1 MPERMQID
9 QNPGMSNS
17 KRRFL
22 ITGAKGFIGAWIV
35 KELVDRGDQAFIF
48 DIDAESARLAALLTA
63 EQMASLQFFPGDITR
78 YRDVERAIGERG
90 ITHVLHL
97 AGIQVPF
104 CAADP
109 LRGAMI
115 NVVGTLNV
123 FEVARHRRDLVKRIV
138 YASSAAVF
146 GPEEAYGNGTVPE
159 GAPLL
164 PGTHY
169 GVFKQCNEGNAR
181 VYFHCDGITSVGL
194 RPGSVYG
201 VGRDRGMTSGPTK
214 AIKAAI
220 VGRPYTIRFTGGLD
234 LQYVRDTAR
243 TFVRCAEAELAG
255 AKVYT
260 LRGDVLQI
268 QQFLTVLGK
277 ILPASATLIKADGN
291 ALPVAYD
298 FDDSAL
304 HHDLQGLQR
313 TPLTDGIR
321 ETAEIFER
329 LHTAGNLETG
339 DLET

>member
-1 MPERMQID
+1 MTQTD
-9 QNPGMSNS
+9 QGNPVPCSAH
-17 KRRFL
+17 RFL
-22 ITGAKGFIGAWIV
+22 ITGAKGFIGAWVV
-35 KELVDRGDQAFIF
+35 KELVDRGDQPFVF
-48 DIDAESARLAALLTA
+48 DIDTESARLCALLTTD
-63 EQMASLQFFPGDITR
+63 QMASVQFIRGDITQFK
-78 YRDVERAIGERG
+78 DVESAIADQG

-123 FEVARHRRDLVKRIV
+123 FEVARRRRDLVQSIV

-146 GPEEAYGNGTVPE
+146 GPEETYGGGTIQE

-181 VYFHCDGITSVGL
+181 VYFLNDGLSSVGI
-194 RPGSVYG
+194 RPGTVYG

-214 AIKAAI
+214 AIKAAV
-220 VGRPYTIRFTGGLD
+220 VGQPYTIRYTGGTD
-234 LQYVRDTAR
+234 LQYVRDAAR
-243 TFVRCAEAELAG
+243 IFIRCAEAGLTG

-260 LRGDVLQI
+260 PRGDVMQVHE
-268 QQFLTVLGK
+268 FLTVLEK
-277 ILPASATLIKADGN
+277 ILPDSRTLIKAEGKS
-291 ALPVAYD
+291 LPVSYD

-304 HHDLQGLQR
+304 HHDLPGIQR
-313 TPLTDGIR
+313 TPLADGIR
-321 ETAEIFER
+321 ETAAIFER
-329 LHTAGNLETG
+329 LKLAGTLDTK
-339 DLET
+339 DLDT

>member
-1 MPERMQID
+1 MTQID
-9 QNPGMSNS
+9 SSGAKLPSPQ
-17 KRRFL
+17 RFL
-22 ITGAKGFIGAWIV
+22 VTGAKGFIGAWIV
-35 KELVDRGDQAFIF
+35 KELVERGDQPWVF
-48 DIDAESARLAALLTA
+48 DIDTESSRLAALLTP
-63 EQMASLQFFPGDITR
+63 EQMVSVKFLRGDITQFK
-78 YRDVERAIGERG
+78 DVERAIVDQG

-123 FEVARHRRDLVKRIV
+123 FEVAKRHRDLVQAIV

-146 GPEEAYGNGTVPE
+146 GPEELYGAGTVPE

-181 VYFHCDGITSVGL
+181 IYFQNDGLSSVGL
-194 RPGSVYG
+194 RPGTVYG

-214 AIKAAI
+214 AIKATVI
-220 VGRPYTIRFTGGLD
+220 GQPYIIRFTGGID

-243 TFVRCAEAELAG
+243 IFIRCAEAGLAG
-255 AKVYT
+255 AKTYS
-260 LRGDVLQI
+260 LRGDVMRVNE
-268 QQFLTVLGK
+268 FLVTLGQVLPG
-277 ILPASATLIKADGN
+277 ARTLIKAEGN
-291 ALPVAYD
+291 SLPVSYD
-298 FDDSAL
+298 IDDSL
-304 HHDLQGLQR
+304 LRNDLVNIPH
-313 TPLTDGIR
+313 TPVEEGVR
-321 ETAEIFER
+321 ETAAIFTR
-329 LHTAGNLETG
+329 LEQQGTLDVK

>member
-1 MPERMQID
+1 MALGSSRNLWTAATKP
-9 QNPGMSNS
+9 
-17 KRRFL
+17 F
-22 ITGAKGFIGAWIV
+22 V
-35 KELVDRGDQAFIF
+35 F
-48 DIDAESARLAALLTA
+48 DIDTESARLAALLTP
-63 EQMASLQFFPGDITR
+63 EQMASVQLLQGDITQFK
-78 YRDVERAIGERG
+78 DVESAIADHG

-123 FEVARHRRDLVKRIV
+123 FEVARRRRDLVQSIV

-146 GPEEAYGNGTVPE
+146 GPEEAYGGGTIQE

-181 VYFHCDGITSVGL
+181 VYFLSDGLSSVGL

-214 AIKAAI
+214 AIKAAVI
-220 VGRPYTIRFTGGLD
+220 GRPYTIRFTGGMD

-243 TFVRCAEAELAG
+243 IFIRCAEAGLTG

-260 LRGDVLQI
+260 PRGDVMRVQD
-268 QQFLTVLGK
+268 FLTILEQ
-277 ILPASATLIKADGN
+277 ILPVSRTLIKAEGN
-291 ALPVAYD
+291 SLPVSYD

-304 HHDLQGLQR
+304 HKDLGDVHC
-313 TPLTDGIR
+313 TPLEDGIR
-321 ETAEIFER
+321 ETAAIFQR
-329 LHTAGNLETG
+329 LKQAGTLDTK

>member
-1 MPERMQID
+1 MTQT
-9 QNPGMSNS
+9 NS
-17 KRRFL
+17 SSPVSHSARRFL

-35 KELVDRGDQAFIF
+35 KELVDRGDRPFVF
-48 DIDAESARLAALLTA
+48 DIDTESARLAALLTP
-63 EQMASLQFFPGDITR
+63 EQMASVQLLQGDITQFK
-78 YRDVERAIGERG
+78 DVESAIVDHG

-123 FEVARHRRDLVKRIV
+123 FEVARRRRDLVQSIV

-146 GPEEAYGNGTVPE
+146 GPEEAYGGGTVPE

-181 VYFHCDGITSVGL
+181 VYFLNDGISSVGI

-214 AIKAAI
+214 AIKAAVI
-220 VGRPYTIRFTGGLD
+220 GQPYTIRFTGGMD

-243 TFVRCAEAELAG
+243 IFIRCAEAGLTG

-260 LRGDVLQI
+260 LRGDVMQVHE
-268 QQFLTVLGK
+268 FLTILEQ
-277 ILPASATLIKADGN
+277 ILPASRTLIKAEGKL
-291 ALPVAYD
+291 AARRV
-298 FDDSAL
+298 
-304 HHDLQGLQR
+304 
-313 TPLTDGIR
+313 
-321 ETAEIFER
+321 R
-329 LHTAGNLETG
+329 L
-339 DLET
+339 

>member
-1 MPERMQID
+1 MTQIA
-9 QNPGMSNS
+9 QSGSIREFA
-17 KRRFL
+17 RRFL

-35 KELVDRGDQAFIF
+35 KELVERGESPLVF
-48 DIDAESARLAALLTA
+48 DIDSESARLAVLLTP
-63 EQMASLQFFPGDITR
+63 EQLASVQFIRGDITQFK
-78 YRDVERAIGERG
+78 DVESAIVDHG

-115 NVVGTLNV
+115 NVIGTLNV
-123 FEVARHRRDLVKRIV
+123 FEVARRRRDLVQSIV

-146 GPEEAYGNGTVPE
+146 GPEEAYGGGTVPE

-181 VYFHCDGITSVGL
+181 VYFRSDGLSSVGI

-214 AIKAAI
+214 AIKAAVI
-220 VGRPYTIRFTGGLD
+220 GQPYTIRFTGGMD

-243 TFVRCAEAELAG
+243 IFIRCAEAGLIG
-255 AKVYT
+255 AKTYT
-260 LRGDVLQI
+260 PRGDVMQVCE
-268 QQFLTVLGK
+268 FLTILEQ
-277 ILPASATLIKADGN
+277 ILPPSRTLIKAEGN
-291 ALPVAYD
+291 ALPVSYD

-304 HHDLQGLQR
+304 HHDLGGIQR
-313 TPLTDGIR
+313 TPLEDGIR
-321 ETAEIFER
+321 ETADIFER
-329 LHTAGNLETG
+329 LKRAGTLDTT
-339 DLET
+339 DLGS

>member
-1 MPERMQID
+1 MTAL
-9 QNPGMSNS
+9 NPSS
-17 KRRFL
+17 RHADSPRRYL
-22 ITGAKGFIGAWIV
+22 ITGAQGFIGAWIV
-35 KELVDRGDQAFIF
+35 KELVERGAPPWVF
-48 DIDAESARLAALLTA
+48 DIDTAPARLAALLTPD
-63 EQMASLQFFPGDITR
+63 QLASVQFIPGDVTR
-78 YRDVERAIGERG
+78 LADVESAVGQHG
-90 ITHVLHL
+90 ITSVLHL

-109 LRGAMI
+109 VRGAMI

-123 FEVARHRRDLVKRIV
+123 FEAARHRPDLIERIV

-146 GPEEAYGNGTVPE
+146 GPEEAYGGATVPE

-181 VYFHCDGITSVGL
+181 VYFMDNGITSVGL
-194 RPGSVYG
+194 RPGAVYG

-214 AIKAAI
+214 AIKACV

-243 TFVRCAEAELAG
+243 IFIGCAEAPLTG

-260 LRGDVLQI
+260 PRGCVTRIKD
-268 QQFLTVLGK
+268 FLATLEQ
-277 ILPASATLIKADGN
+277 ILPQARTLVKAEGN
-291 ALPVAYD
+291 PLPVSFD

-304 HHDLQGLQR
+304 QHELGEIPR
-313 TPLTDGIR
+313 TPLEQGIR
-321 ETAEIFER
+321 ETAALFEQLKNEGR
-329 LHTAGNLETG
+329 LDTQ

>member
-1 MPERMQID
+1 MTQTD
-9 QNPGMSNS
+9 QGSSVPHNA
-17 KRRFL
+17 RRFL

-35 KELVDRGDQAFIF
+35 KELVDRGDQPLVF
-48 DIDAESARLAALLTA
+48 DIDTESARLAALLTP
-63 EQMASLQFFPGDITR
+63 EQMVSVQLLQGDITQFK
-78 YRDVERAIGERG
+78 DVEGAIVDHG

-123 FEVARHRRDLVKRIV
+123 FEVARRRRDLVQSIV

-146 GPEEAYGNGTVPE
+146 GPEEAYGGGTVPE

-169 GVFKQCNEGNAR
+169 GVYKQCNEGNAR
-181 VYFHCDGITSVGL
+181 VYFLSDGLSSVGI
-194 RPGSVYG
+194 RPGTVYG

-214 AIKAAI
+214 AIKAA
-220 VGRPYTIRFTGGLD
+220 VAGQPYTIRYTGGTD

-243 TFVRCAEAELAG
+243 IFIRCAEAGLTG

-260 LRGDVLQI
+260 LRGDVMQV
-268 QQFLTVLGK
+268 QEFLTILEQ
-277 ILPASATLIKADGN
+277 ILPLSRTLIKAEGKS
-291 ALPVAYD
+291 LPVSYD

-304 HHDLQGLQR
+304 HKDLAGVHC
-313 TPLTDGIR
+313 TPLEDGIR
-321 ETAEIFER
+321 ETAAIFER
-329 LHTAGNLETG
+329 LKRAGTLDTK